1 MSSDGEARRPSRLRR
16 SLVIVLVLVVGVVGG
31 YALRALTESTPTP
44 AAPAPA
50 PPTQQAAPAVPAP
63 APCIVVADRAEELT
77 AQLER
82 AVQAVA
88 ALDPA
93 TLRKIVDDVERIR
106 DEMQPAVQAC
116 RTASAGG

>member
-1 MSSDGEARRPSRLRR
+1 MSSDGKARRPARLRR

-31 YALRALTESTPTP
+31 YALRALTEPTPTP
-44 AAPAPA
+44 AAPA

-63 APCIVVADRAEELT
+63 APCIAVADRAEELT

-93 TLRKIVDDVERIR
+93 ALREIVDEVERIH
-106 DEMQPAVQAC
+106 DEMRPAVQAC
-116 RTASAGG
+116 RTASSGG